1 MKYSSRMLAKTAI
14 ICGLGVLASV
24 GYAKDAC
31 ESLKYTKDVMPS
43 GGISSGLPVPGE
55 WNSDFVSVKAAAE
68 AESRPMVS
76 FIGRAGCGCCNNL
89 TENAINTEE
98 FRAWA
103 QERKIYMAYVH
114 MPKVI
119 PVTQTAIYEPAQ
131 SFYKNPETA
140 TGKWLI
146 DGFPGIAVYWPKKGG
161 VAVKSVFKGRDGWM
175 PAKAGSLVEQL
186 IDSVEQ
192 TIGDWKVYDGGKFA
206 VGASVGDRLEAEEF
220 TTWVDVFLERD
231 AANGADATN
240 ETLRVAY
247 PVEPEGETAQAG
259 YPVEWAAGETNKAVR
274 LDFKELEGLA
284 FAPGRQIDLTLLS
297 SEGVVADTS
306 LIALVERDNSPK
318 NPLWIGVKKADEL
331 AWGEWTMDLDVACE
345 KVLAAKDG
353 GDDAHLLVSLGG
365 SVWCPDCA
373 KTERYLVDT
382 PEFKE
387 WAAKNNIAC
396 VAIDIPNF
404 SAGAP
409 WKGPCLLTRDK
420 KTASATYMAADP
432 EGGAVQSGAGY
443 LSRWMIEDGEA
454 DEIFNRNQSLVGV
467 NTKDGGWN
475 RPERANQYRTG
486 VPVFMCVDADTKKV
500 ISRIEVFAFNSPT
513 NAVNIAGH
521 MRRFEELVA
530 VEDAVDADLE
540 EDNRD
545 ISTLTAGMELAIGG
559 EAKEGEVS
567 GGDLVDMFRLTG
579 VKFDEETVLA
589 ATPAA
594 ATNVEWRLSV
604 VQTGEGVTNT
614 TASVSGVG
622 ELVLEAGLVESDG
635 DGVYVKVEVTGLGNN
650 KAADFGADVDARVE
664 YTLTAESVANAGTV
678 GFAASGIEAFI
689 PNGGPYSVTVAR
701 EGGRTGAVTAR
712 VYLKEEGDAAEYDI
726 VSETNFVWA
735 AGETGE
741 RVLPFEAWRP
751 DDTLASGSFTLA
763 VEVAEG
769 EAELGTNSEC
779 AVTLADTSD
788 PCFKSFNIEAG
799 AHLTFASAETIELMN
814 LSGAGVPTL
823 KKVSGALPPGMSL
836 VYDRKTGAAV
846 LKGTPRNAGVYTV
859 EYTVTQNRK
868 TGLPA
873 TITITVD
880 DPKASNPYIGVK
892 RATQTVPLMMDAGD
906 DTSIV
911 AGTLSIA
918 VAAANRITAKL
929 ATADGAAVSL
939 SGAWTEF
946 DSETGTASA
955 FLSHRNGTII
965 FLEMGADGVIY
976 ADVNDGEYTAEAM
989 VPETDFA
996 DWVGDY
1002 TLTFPEDP
1010 DEEGDASMAVAT
1022 MKIAKTGAVRWSAT
1036 LSNGQ
1041 TASGTS
1047 QIYAI
1052 SNDVAYVALFK
1063 YAKTYTFS
1071 SCLEIIGNGGEKWQD
1086 QTQNQLIHDVA
1097 GTATYERV
1105 GEVEVFR
1112 TAFGGWWNRNAS
1124 PTDILAAFSYSNY
1137 LTFYSPA
1144 FSGRVVEA
1152 KKTGF
1157 TLAVVTR
1164 GDKLAYAKATGIF
1177 SGAVS
1182 FDVEE
1187 IGKVNAT
1194 VKGVLLP
1201 GWYDCGCNPDGLPLV
1216 NRPFGAGIAT
1226 YKVREG
1232 RTWVTYSV
1240 PVYLRAEMEAE

>member
-1 MKYSSRMLAKTAI
+1 MLAKAAI

-43 GGISSGLPVPGE
+43 DGVAAGSPVPGE

-89 TENAINTEE
+89 TENAINAEE

-119 PVTQTAIYEPAQ
+119 PNTQTAIYEPAQ
-131 SFYKNPETA
+131 SFYKNPEKA
-140 TGKWLI
+140 TGKWLVA
-146 DGFPGIAVYWPKKGG
+146 GFPGIAVYWPKQDGTT
-161 VAVKSVFKGRDGWM
+161 VKSVFMGRDGYM
-175 PAKAGSLVEQL
+175 PAGAGSLAKQL
-186 IDSVEQ
+186 IDSVEL
-192 TIGDWKVYDGGKFA
+192 TIGDWKAYDGGKFT
-206 VGASVGDRLEAEEF
+206 VGATAGDRLEAEEF

-231 AANGADATN
+231 AANSADATN
-240 ETLRVAY
+240 ETLRVSY
-247 PVEPEGETAQAG
+247 PVEAEDGTAEAE
-259 YPVEWAAGETNKAVR
+259 YPVEWAAGETNKTVR
-274 LDFKELEGLA
+274 LVFKELEGFA
-284 FAPGRQIDLTLLS
+284 FAPGGQIDLTLLS
-297 SEGVVADTS
+297 SGGVEADTS
-306 LIALVERDNSPK
+306 LIALVERENSPK
-318 NPLWIGVKKADEL
+318 NPLWVGVRTADTL
-331 AWGEWTMDLDVACE
+331 AWGEWTMDLDVACA

-404 SAGAP
+404 SASAP
-409 WKGPCLLTRDK
+409 GKGPCLLTRDK
-420 KTASATYMAADP
+420 KAASATYMAADP

-454 DEIFNRNQSLVGV
+454 DAIFKRNQSLVGV

-486 VPVFMCVDADTKKV
+486 VPVFMCVDAATKKV
-500 ISRIEVFAFNSPT
+500 VSRIEVFAFNSPT
-513 NAVNIAGH
+513 SAANVAGH
-521 MRRFEELVA
+521 MRRFAELVA
-530 VEDAVDADLE
+530 VEDAADAALE

-545 ISTLTAGMELAIGG
+545 ISTLTAEMELAMGG
-559 EAKEGEVS
+559 EAKGGVVS
-567 GGDLVDMFRLTG
+567 GGDLVDVFRLTG
-579 VKFDEETVLA
+579 VKFDEETVVS

-594 ATNVEWRLSV
+594 ATNVEWRLSI
-604 VQTGEGVTNT
+604 VQVGEGVTNT
-614 TASVSGVG
+614 TASVSGIG
-622 ELVLEAGLVESDG
+622 ELVLEADLVEADG
-635 DGVYVKVEVTGLGNN
+635 AEVYAKVEVTGLGSNN
-650 KAADFGADVDARVE
+650 AVAFGADADATVA
-664 YTLTAESVANAGTV
+664 YTLAAESVANAGTV
-678 GFAASGIEAFI
+678 GFAASEVEAFI
-689 PNGGPYSVTVAR
+689 PNGGSYSVTVVR
-701 EGGRTGAVTAR
+701 EGGRTGAATAR
-712 VYLKEEGDAAEYDI
+712 VYLKEKGDAAEYD
-726 VSETNFVWA
+726 VVAETNFVWA

-741 RVLPFEAWRP
+741 KVLSFEAWRP

-763 VEVAEG
+763 VEPTDC
-769 EAELGTNSEC
+769 EAGLGTNSEC
-779 AVTLADTSD
+779 VVTLADTSD
-788 PCFKSFNIEAG
+788 PCFKSFNIEAD
-799 AHLTFASAETIELMN
+799 AHLTFASAEPIEVMN
-814 LSGAGVPTL
+814 LSGIGVPTL

-846 LKGTPRNAGVYTV
+846 LKGTPRKAGVYTV

-880 DPKASNPYIGVK
+880 DPKESNPYIGVK
-892 RATQTVPLMMDAGD
+892 RTTQTVPLMVDAGGG
-906 DTSIV
+906 TSIV
-911 AGTLSIA
+911 AGTLSIT
-918 VAAANRITAKL
+918 VTAANRITAKL
-929 ATADGAAVSL
+929 ATAKGASISL
-939 SGAWTEF
+939 SGKWTDF
-946 DSETGTASA
+946 DSETGIAGA
-955 FLSHRNGTII
+955 FLSHRNGTTIV
-965 FLEMGADGVIY
+965 LEMGADGVIY

-996 DWVGDY
+996 DWVGNY

-1022 MKIAKTGAVRWSAT
+1022 MTIAKTGAVRWSAT

-1047 QIYAI
+1047 QIYGV
-1052 SNDVAYVALFK
+1052 SNSVAYVALFK
-1063 YAKTYTFS
+1063 YAKAYTFS
-1071 SCLEIIGNGGEKWQD
+1071 SCLEIIGNGGEMWHD

-1097 GTATYERV
+1097 GTAAYERI
-1105 GEVEVFR
+1105 GESEVLR
-1112 TAFGGWWNRNAS
+1112 TTYGGWWNKNSLA
-1124 PTDILAAFSYSNY
+1124 TDILSAFSYSNTMA
-1137 LTFYSPA
+1137 LYSIAFDEREVKASRSGFTVEAVARGDRLAYTKSTGA
-1144 FSGRVVEA
+1144 FSGTISFNVE
-1152 KKTGF
+1152 
-1157 TLAVVTR
+1157 
-1164 GDKLAYAKATGIF
+1164 
-1177 SGAVS
+1177 
-1182 FDVEE
+1182 DV
-1187 IGKVNAT
+1187 GTVKAT

-1201 GWYDCGCNPDGLPLV
+1201 GWYDCGCNPDGAPLV
-1216 NRPFGAGIAT
+1216 TRPFGAGTAT

-1232 RTWVTYSV
+1232 KVWVTYSV
-1240 PVYLRAEMEAE
+1240 PVYLRAGAEAE